1 MSAYVDD
8 VTIMVLD
15 ASEVEMVGFI
25 LKEYESVVEAKN
37 QCWLVGEIATE
48 HLERQISAFE
58 WYFWTLD
65 WQTS

>member
-37 QCWLVGEIATE
+37 QC
-48 HLERQISAFE
+48 
-58 WYFWTLD
+58 
-65 WQTS
+65 